1 MNKHKEEPI
10 EISVKTAWIALECL
24 HDWLEYVDC
33 LDDETRRKI
42 AALDE
47 LVQALDAEGFIT
59 DKRDKERARAE
70 AAWKAR
76 QAEEEAKNKKK
87 AAK

>member
-1 MNKHKEEPI
+1 MNEDKNETI
-10 EISVKTAWIALECL
+10 EITVKSAWVAMECL

-47 LVQALDAEGFIT
+47 LVQALDGESFIT
-59 DKRDKERARAE
+59 DKRDKERARAQAE
-70 AAWKAR
+70 WKAR
-76 QAEEEAKNKKK
+76 QAEEEAKKKK

>member
-1 MNKHKEEPI
+1 MIKDKNETV
-10 EISVKTAWIALECL
+10 EISTRTAWIALECL

-47 LVQALDAEGFIT
+47 LVRALDAEAFIT

-70 AAWKAR
+70 AAWKSR
-76 QAEEEAKNKKK
+76 QAEEEAKKKK

>member
-1 MNKHKEEPI
+1 MNKHKDEPI

-47 LVQALDAEGFIT
+47 LVQALDAESWIT
-59 DKRDKERARAE
+59 DKRDQERARAE

-76 QAEEEAKNKKK
+76 QAEEEAKKKK
-87 AAK
+87 GKN